1 MINTFFPEADFCNFH
16 WNYYST
22 FKLKTMK
29 ALTTIGCSGAIG
41 LVALGVAMAMT
52 NPSQAAYEEY
62 ATQRLTEYLKG
73 DVCQKTS
80 NFFENLIKS
89 QCDSLVDQTIPQVRD
104 ILGRSTQ
111 KQDFVIF
118 SVYRTDLKLSSWIPL
133 YKFETVGAF
142 NSFYTYTAKPQ

>member
-1 MINTFFPEADFCNFH
+1 
-16 WNYYST
+16 
-22 FKLKTMK
+22 MK
-29 ALTTIGCSGAIG
+29 ALTTIAYSGAIG

-52 NPSQAAYEEY
+52 NPSQAEYEDY

-73 DVCQKTS
+73 DVCQKTG
-80 NFFENLIKS
+80 NFLENLIKS
-89 QCDSLVDQTIPQVRD
+89 QCDNLVDQTIPQIRD
-104 ILGRSTQ
+104 ILARSTQ

-142 NSFYTYTAKPQ
+142 DNFYTYSAKKQ